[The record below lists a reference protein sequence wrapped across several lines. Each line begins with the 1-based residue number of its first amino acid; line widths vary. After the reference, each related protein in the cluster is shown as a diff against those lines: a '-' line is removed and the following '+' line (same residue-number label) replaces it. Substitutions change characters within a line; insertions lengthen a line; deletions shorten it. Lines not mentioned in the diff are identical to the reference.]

1 MNTAVFPAITA
12 EVCSNG
18 IARVADPRS
27 TVHRVLRKRLSLYPY
42 RLQLIQALQPNDRPL
57 RMQFAVDIL
66 SRIDDDN
73 NFLNKVAFSDE
84 STFHVCGKV
93 NTHNVRIWGSTN
105 PHMVREVIRDSP
117 KVNVWC
123 CVMVDRIIGP
133 FFFAEQTVNATTYK
147 DMLKLYAIPQLFEL
161 QPTVFFQQDGAPPH
175 WALEVRRT
183 LDNTFP
189 ARWIGRGG
197 PIAWPPRSPDL
208 TPLYFFLW
216 GFVKDKVYRTR
227 MIDLDDLKARIRAA
241 IASVDIDMLR
251 RVWTELEFRLDV
263 VRATRGHAFCQDTRD
278 VQYGNNVS
286 VEGVGVEGKVGR
298 VSTEFKAKANPF
310 PYNLSALF
318 SPARSVE
325 QNGLN
330 QGGGARKLALQPDNF
345 VECFSDVEERTRKDT
360 SVPTRKLMVFLQFWM
375 YICPNNNCD
384 MWEVFKGFVG
394 GIREQPP
401 VRTPEELW
409 GRVLDARENMTKNL
423 DLFHNLV
430 DSIPRRMR
438 AVVDAGVL

>member
-1 MNTAVFPAITA
+1 MNKKMASVQEKAQCVEWFIETRSDIQVQRRFRTRYRKPPPSRPSIRKWYNNLMQTGGVDVKHHTGRPRTSEEDTERIRLSFQRSPQKSVRTASRELQI
-12 EVCSNG
+12 
-18 IARVADPRS
+18 PRS

-147 DMLKLYAIPQLFEL
+147 DMLELYAIPQLFEL

-208 TPLYFFLW
+208 TPLDFFLW

-227 MIDLDDLKARIRAA
+227 VIDLDDLKARIRAA

-263 VRATRGHAFCQDTRD
+263 VRATRGAH
-278 VQYGNNVS
+278 
-286 VEGVGVEGKVGR
+286 VE
-298 VSTEFKAKANPF
+298 
-310 PYNLSALF
+310 
-318 SPARSVE
+318 
-325 QNGLN
+325 
-330 QGGGARKLALQPDNF
+330 
-345 VECFSDVEERTRKDT
+345 
-360 SVPTRKLMVFLQFWM
+360 
-375 YICPNNNCD
+375 
-384 MWEVFKGFVG
+384 
-394 GIREQPP
+394 
-401 VRTPEELW
+401 
-409 GRVLDARENMTKNL
+409 
-423 DLFHNLV
+423 V
-430 DSIPRRMR
+430 D
-438 AVVDAGVL
+438 